1 MTDRETLHCVCQ
13 DLQVQSAAIET
24 ERQRGGDRELD
35 PHSYDQQV
43 GSVSHRN
50 KETTGMKQKDR
61 PLQLSTAC
69 RIISIAACQENQ
81 VFNQERRLA
90 INICMSEK
98 TFIDKSKSEDPSTQ
112 KVLEIQVPLSVREI
126 SLVLSPK
133 SYKN

>member
-13 DLQVQSAAIET
+13 DLQVQSSAIQRDREEET
-24 ERQRGGDRELD
+24 ESWIR
-35 PHSYDQQV
+35 HSYDQQV

>member
-1 MTDRETLHCVCQ
+1 
-13 DLQVQSAAIET
+13 
-24 ERQRGGDRELD
+24 
-35 PHSYDQQV
+35 
-43 GSVSHRN
+43 
-50 KETTGMKQKDR
+50 MKQKDR

-81 VFNQERRLA
+81 VFNQERRLV
-90 INICMSEK
+90 INICIMSEK
-98 TFIDKSKSEDPSTQ
+98 TFIDKSKSEVPSTK